1 MSGKKAIVLGASGQ
15 IGHLLVEQLLRD
27 DYFELL
33 RIILRKP
40 FDIKNPKIEEKI
52 IDFENESQ
60 FRNALGKADVA
71 FCCIGTTMKKV
82 KGNKELYRK
91 IDFDIPVNSAKWG
104 YENGLRQYAIVSA
117 VGADPDSGN
126 FYLRLKGEVEKSIS
140 QIPFESI
147 HLMRPSF
154 LLGHRKERRPAE
166 SIAKLLIQ
174 PLAFIF
180 AGGWKKYRPIQAFVV
195 AQAMIAAVKKFE
207 PGKHI
212 YHYTEMIQLTRNLHQ
227 V

>member
-33 RIILRKP
+33 RIILRRP
-40 FDIKNPKIEEKI
+40 FDIKSPKIEEKI
-52 IDFENESQ
+52 VDFETESE
-60 FRNALGKADVA
+60 FRNALDKADVI

-82 KGNKELYRK
+82 KGNKDLYRK

-104 YENGLRQYAIVSA
+104 YENGLRQFAIVSA
-117 VGADPDSGN
+117 VGADPGSGN
-126 FYLRLKGEVEKSIS
+126 FYLHLKGEVEKSIS
-140 QIPFESI
+140 EIPFESI
-147 HLMRPSF
+147 HIMRPSF
-154 LLGHRKERRPAE
+154 LLGKRKERRPSE
-166 SIAKLLIQ
+166 SIGKLLLQ

-180 AGGWKKYRPIQAFVV
+180 AGSWKKYRPIQASIV
-195 AQAMIAAVKKFE
+195 AQAMIAAVKKSL

-212 YHYTEMIQLTRNLHQ
+212 YHYAEMIQLTRNPRQ

>member
-104 YENGLRQYAIVSA
+104 YENGLRQYALVSA

-195 AQAMIAAVKKFE
+195 AQAMIAAVKKF
-207 PGKHI
+207 
-212 YHYTEMIQLTRNLHQ
+212 
-227 V
+227 

>member
-15 IGHLLVEQLLRD
+15 IGHLVVEQLLRE

-33 RIILRKP
+33 RIILRRP

-104 YENGLRQYAIVSA
+104 YENGLQKFVLVSA
-117 VGADPDSGN
+117 VGADPG
-126 FYLRLKGEVEKSIS
+126 
-140 QIPFESI
+140 
-147 HLMRPSF
+147 
-154 LLGHRKERRPAE
+154 
-166 SIAKLLIQ
+166 
-174 PLAFIF
+174 
-180 AGGWKKYRPIQAFVV
+180 
-195 AQAMIAAVKKFE
+195 
-207 PGKHI
+207 
-212 YHYTEMIQLTRNLHQ
+212 
-227 V
+227 